1 MKVQLFGFVM
11 LGLTALTACSSEQSL
26 MEPVTLS
33 DLVDTGCKTSYS
45 LEESQSDFYEEEKE
59 KTPKIMISVGD
70 KGVASFRITDLQ
82 YDCVTER
89 INAQVDSQQDEIQI
103 VIAPYKEDPTVEADC
118 YCKYDVGFKLSNLTS
133 NKYHLK
139 VYFADYYGKYNSS
152 SPAYDGMVSF
162 KQNTTLE
169 FGI

>member
-1 MKVQLFGFVM
+1 
-11 LGLTALTACSSEQSL
+11 
-26 MEPVTLS
+26 
-33 DLVDTGCKTSYS
+33 
-45 LEESQSDFYEEEKE
+45 
-59 KTPKIMISVGD
+59 MISVGD

-89 INAQVDSQQDEIQI
+89 INAQVDSQQDEIKI

-139 VYFADYYGKYNSS
+139 VYLADYYGKYNSS
-152 SPAYDGMVSF
+152 SPAYDGIVSF
-162 KQNTTLE
+162 KQNSTLE
-169 FGI
+169 FDI

>member
-118 YCKYDVGFKLSNLTS
+118 YCKYDVGFKLSNLAS

-152 SPAYDGMVSF
+152 SPAYDGIVSF

-169 FGI
+169 FDI